1 MCFEENIIDEINLYI
16 NWLGG
21 WAFHIIEL
29 YRRMVWVYVER
40 RVGGMMLI
48 YYAHS
53 TLRISVLLDQDR
65 HFLVPMFSVS
75 KDAAIGGGKKHVYN
89 SESIAV
95 ELVELAELVELVEP
109 CLLALRV
116 RFIAGTAKQ
125 GSEQYGGECMWISVG
140 GHPVFLK
147 TSSFRI
153 NGCSHT
159 PLARVSFRF
168 LHHSFCFTFRIYFK
182 GTKINEFVK
191 ITSYVQNIYIYI
203 DMLEKCS
210 VCCMRITRFYLP
222 SNMFILGYICFVRT
236 IFSASN
242 PSHISSIFWHLL
254 HFLQYN
260 YILLHVHSIKNTPRC

>member
-65 HFLVPMFSVS
+65 YFLVPMFSVS

-95 ELVELAELVELVEP
+95 ELVEHSRTSRTSRTVLVGYECDSLQ
-109 CLLALRV
+109 ARQ
-116 RFIAGTAKQ
+116 KQ
-125 GSEQYGGECMWISVG
+125 QSKAASNTV
-140 GHPVFLK
+140 V
-147 TSSFRI
+147 
-153 NGCSHT
+153 
-159 PLARVSFRF
+159 
-168 LHHSFCFTFRIYFK
+168 
-182 GTKINEFVK
+182 
-191 ITSYVQNIYIYI
+191 
-203 DMLEKCS
+203 S
-210 VCCMRITRFYLP
+210 VCGFLWAAIP
-222 SNMFILGYICFVRT
+222 SSLK
-236 IFSASN
+236 
-242 PSHISSIFWHLL
+242 L
-254 HFLQYN
+254 HPFA
-260 YILLHVHSIKNTPRC
+260 